1 MNIIN
6 RTLSCL
12 FPNICG
18 FCDEIMPHSKTGV
31 YICDEC
37 MERVRFCVKEHC
49 CEICGSPMQDA
60 DHKICESC
68 FANISA
74 GAPVYYK
81 AITAVCVY
89 DDKSSRGI
97 LRFKAG
103 GCLGTAETYAGLIN
117 AMVSENFKNVKF
129 DLAAAVPPRHERMR
143 SPGFDQ
149 CHLLA
154 YKTAKLMG
162 ITYKKNMLKRVR
174 RVQKQTSLGRSDR
187 QQNLNGA
194 FALRIPSDYISGRT
208 ILVID
213 DVTTTGAT
221 MNECARVL
229 KGSGAK
235 AVYGAAIAV
244 TAEPE

>member
-1 MNIIN
+1 MHIIDGI
-6 RTLSCL
+6 LYCL

-18 FCDEIMPHSKTGV
+18 FCDELMPHSNTGV

-37 MERVRFCVKEHC
+37 MQRVRFCVKEHC
-49 CEICGSPMQDA
+49 CKICGSPMPDTNY
-60 DHKICESC
+60 KICGSC
-68 FANISA
+68 FANKSA
-74 GAPVYYK
+74 GVPVYYE
-81 AITAVCVY
+81 AITAACVY

-97 LRFKAG
+97 LRFKKG
-103 GCLGTAETYAGLIN
+103 DCLGAAGTFAGLIN
-117 AMVSENFKNVKF
+117 AMVLENFKNVKF
-129 DLAAAVPPRHERMR
+129 DLVAAVPPRHERMR

-149 CHLLA
+149 CHVLA

-174 RVQKQTSLGRSDR
+174 RVQKQTSLGRSER
-187 QQNLNGA
+187 QQNLSGA
-194 FALRIPSDYISGRT
+194 FALSIPSDDISDRT

-229 KGSGAK
+229 KEGGAK

-244 TAEPE
+244 TAAPQ